1 MILFQGQVYPPER
14 QDEILE
20 KLEECINATR
30 ETKTLDRE
38 QVIAAADRLRSR
50 ILAGE
55 FDALIKTFSDSITT
69 EYLREAAD
77 IMKRENIEFRLRT
90 ELAGV
95 VQENEIAPPYGISK
109 AKICYRPL
117 GTLFHI
123 AAGNVDGLPAF
134 SVLEGLLTGNVNI
147 LKLPEADNGIS
158 IEIFLRMMEEEP
170 LLKEYVYIF
179 DTPSSDVQG
188 MRKMADMSDG
198 IVVWGGEAAVAAV
211 RTLASP
217 GAKIIEWGHKL
228 GFAYLSGYE
237 EKERDLRGLAKHI
250 IDTRQLF
257 CSSCQ
262 TIYIDTEEAGD
273 LHAFC
278 KEFLPYLDEAAEQNP
293 VLEVGAVAEMTL
305 RKYHASLE
313 AALCGEGEQEE
324 CYQGK
329 KTSLTVCDDQELE
342 LSYMYGNC
350 LVKALPRKDLLRTL
364 RRAKGCLQ
372 TAGLVCAPE
381 KRRQLTDLLVR
392 AGINR
397 VMSAGHMSAT
407 FCGEAHDGEYPLRRY
422 LRVVNIECD

>member
-1 MILFQGQVYPPER
+1 MILYQGQVYPPER

-38 QVIAAADRLRSR
+38 RVIAAADRLRSR

-55 FDALIKTFSDSITT
+55 FDALIKSFSDSITT

-77 IMKRENIEFRLRT
+77 IMKKENIEFRIRT
-90 ELAGV
+90 ELGDASEETV
-95 VQENEIAPPYGISK
+95 IAPPYGIRK
-109 AKICYRPL
+109 AKICYKPL

-134 SVLEGLLTGNVNI
+134 SVLEGLLTGNINI

-158 IEIFLRMMEEEP
+158 IEIFLCMMEEEP

-188 MRKMADMSDG
+188 MRKMANMSDG
-198 IVVWGGEAAVAAV
+198 IVVWGGEAAVSAV

-228 GFAYLSGYE
+228 GFAYISGYE
-237 EKERDLRGLAKHI
+237 EKERDLKGLAKHI

-262 TIYIDTEEAGD
+262 TIYIDTDNRED

-278 KEFLPYLDEAAEQNP
+278 IDFLPFLEAAAEQNP
-293 VLEVGAVAEMTL
+293 VLEVGAIAEMTL

-313 AALCGEGEQEE
+313 TALAGEGEQTK

-342 LSYMYGNC
+342 LSFMYGNC
-350 LVKALPRKDLLRTL
+350 LVKALPKTKLLRTL

-372 TAGLVCAPE
+372 TAGLICVPE
-381 KRRQLTDLLVR
+381 RRAELTDILVR

-397 VMSAGHMSAT
+397 VMFSGHMSAT